1 MDLMVA
7 RVPVPWEIAISG
19 NRRRELS
26 TEANVFLAIDRE
38 NAKVMFS
45 VRESNALCAF
55 LSDYQYVEEQRLDVA
70 DYWQQVNECLQ
81 KIGLENEQL
90 AIPLSMAFDGGRPLL
105 NEPPKR
111 VFLVRPDVVG
121 YLGTIL
127 SELKL
132 EEIECTLDIRSE
144 LTRLREFY
152 VLAAKSL
159 QCVIFT
165 TGIL

>member
-1 MDLMVA
+1 
-7 RVPVPWEIAISG
+7 
-19 NRRRELS
+19 
-26 TEANVFLAIDRE
+26 
-38 NAKVMFS
+38 
-45 VRESNALCAF
+45 
-55 LSDYQYVEEQRLDVA
+55 
-70 DYWQQVNECLQ
+70 
-81 KIGLENEQL
+81 
-90 AIPLSMAFDGGRPLL
+90 MAFDGGRPLL
-105 NEPPKR
+105 NEPPQR

-144 LTRLREFY
+144 LTRLRDFY

>member
-1 MDLMVA
+1 MDLLVA
-7 RVPVPWEIAISG
+7 TVPVHWKMAISG

-26 TEANVFLAIDRE
+26 TEANAFLAIDRD

-45 VRESNALCAF
+45 VREPHALHAF
-55 LSDYQYVEEQRLDVA
+55 LSEYQYLEEQRLDVA

-81 KIGLENEQL
+81 KIGQENEQL
-90 AIPLSMAFDGGRPLL
+90 AVPLSMAFDGGRPLL

-127 SELKL
+127 SELNL
-132 EEIECTLDIRSE
+132 EEVECTLDIRSE
-144 LTRLREFY
+144 LARLRDFY

>member
-1 MDLMVA
+1 MTSSSFLYELAVVGA
-7 RVPVPWEIAISG
+7 TIIS
-19 NRRRELS
+19 
-26 TEANVFLAIDRE
+26 
-38 NAKVMFS
+38 
-45 VRESNALCAF
+45 
-55 LSDYQYVEEQRLDVA
+55 
-70 DYWQQVNECLQ
+70 
-81 KIGLENEQL
+81 
-90 AIPLSMAFDGGRPLL
+90 
-105 NEPPKR
+105 
-111 VFLVRPDVVG
+111 FLVRPDVVG

-144 LTRLREFY
+144 LTRLRDFY

>member
-1 MDLMVA
+1 M
-7 RVPVPWEIAISG
+7 
-19 NRRRELS
+19 S
-26 TEANVFLAIDRE
+26 TEVNAFLAIDRD

-45 VRESNALCAF
+45 VREPNALHAF
-55 LSDYQYVEEQRLDVA
+55 LSDYQYLEEQRLDVA

-81 KIGLENEQL
+81 KIGQENEQL
-90 AIPLSMAFDGGRPLL
+90 AVPLSMAFDGGRPLL

-127 SELKL
+127 SELNL
-132 EEIECTLDIRSE
+132 EEIECTLDIRDE
-144 LTRLREFY
+144 LTRLRDFY

>member
-1 MDLMVA
+1 MDLLVA
-7 RVPVPWEIAISG
+7 TVPVHWKTAISG
-19 NRRRELS
+19 NRRRKLS
-26 TEANVFLAIDRE
+26 TEANAFLAIDRD

-45 VRESNALCAF
+45 MREPNALYAF
-55 LSDYQYVEEQRLDVA
+55 LNDYQYLEEQRLDVA
-70 DYWQQVNECLQ
+70 DDWLQVNECLQ
-81 KIGLENEQL
+81 RIGKENEQL
-90 AIPLSMAFDGGRPLL
+90 AVPLSMAFDGGRPLM
-105 NEPPKR
+105 NDPPKR

-127 SELKL
+127 SELNL

-144 LTRLREFY
+144 LIRLRDFY